1 MCLCCVIS
9 QLSNLKFRSAV
20 RDVTEPYDHSSEWQ
34 VCLTNFGYAAQCT
47 TDGNPHTLSL
57 GEAAFRSPEMV
68 SQHECSPKS
77 DVWSASVALFAL
89 LSGGFYPFGAV
100 AGPPL
105 WERIVRGEWIRALS
119 HGCSASAV
127 RLLRSM
133 MAADPSKRTS
143 AADALKHAL
152 FEKGSALLTE
162 GWAVSTGVRPLPS
175 LNGALNSAALYD
187 LFTKTIGATDDVAFS
202 ACVSCGFRK
211 ARAQCSV
218 CVENGSASPISDA
231 LSTLPIRMAIDLSAL
246 RDDAEA
252 DTAQTETAAQGLFV
266 EPCAALR
273 SVALSELS
281 SMRDDG
287 KVWPMTG
294 AVLSRLSAEERRLRV
309 LIIEGGA
316 GAGKSTALRYLESAI
331 WGHFDVDGNR
341 VVPLFVSLPKH
352 ARSDADAQRTMV
364 HSVLAQ
370 RGINPQTMVCS
381 IDSTHSSSM
390 IIIELCH

>member
-1 MCLCCVIS
+1 LLNELCIIYKRYVCVIS
-9 QLSNLKFRSAV
+9 QLSNLKFLKPV
-20 RDVTEPYDHSSEWQ
+20 RDVTEPYDHRSEWQ
-34 VCLTNFGYAAQCT
+34 VCLTNFGYAAQCDT
-47 TDGNPHTLSL
+47 PHTLSL
-57 GEAAFRSPEMV
+57 GEAAYRSPEMV
-68 SQHECSPKS
+68 TQHECCPKS

-119 HGCSASAV
+119 H
-127 RLLRSM
+127 
-133 MAADPSKRTS
+133 
-143 AADALKHAL
+143 L